1 MPPLSFFH
9 YNFIN
14 LYIFLTVGKSFITW
28 SIILTPTMQD
38 MRCSPLSSAGCS
50 FEYFIW
56 LWGCTYFRCSFRVH
70 FKQAPRQ
77 CLCHRKLSFHMR
89 LTSPGEAS
97 RTEPSSFFDPFANSE
112 DRRQSSGLWVLGFLS
127 VAGSEYEY
135 ESQSESASQF

>member
-1 MPPLSFFH
+1 
-9 YNFIN
+9 
-14 LYIFLTVGKSFITW
+14 
-28 SIILTPTMQD
+28 MQD

-127 VAGSEYEY
+127 LSLHPPASFSFSFRHLRPVGCINVNANAGHTHRIPTT
-135 ESQSESASQF
+135 